1 VRSFIQLFA
10 DESFEAAHGRLSE
23 QAAAQITPDQL
34 RDVWEQLRTQKGRFR
49 EIDGIEY
56 RGPDREF
63 QVFVATLAFRS
74 GRQRAVV
81 VLSED
86 AVAGLQFPPG
96 EEWQP
101 PAYVDQS
108 AFTERELSLSA
119 GDGCSLGATLTLPTG
134 EESVPG
140 VVLVHGNGAQDRD
153 QTIGPNKTF
162 KELAWGLATNG
173 VAVLRYDKRTL
184 ACDVDLA
191 DLTIDDV
198 VTEDAL
204 TALARLRET
213 ERVSATMVVGHS
225 FGGRLAP
232 RIAAR
237 DDDVDGIVMLAALA
251 RPIPDAIVDQQEH
264 LANVDGTVTET
275 EQQALA
281 EVRRI
286 AERIRTLDIA
296 DDEVVLGFG
305 GDEYYRTLQEYDHLA
320 TAADLAVPRLVA
332 QGGRDW
338 QVTDE
343 ADLPLWRDALAGES
357 NVRFQVYPDL
367 NHRFQPGEGRETIEE
382 YFRDVSVAEQLVVDV
397 AEFVR
402 GNA

>member
-1 VRSFIQLFA
+1 
-10 DESFEAAHGRLSE
+10 
-23 QAAAQITPDQL
+23 
-34 RDVWEQLRTQKGRFR
+34 
-49 EIDGIEY
+49 
-56 RGPDREF
+56 
-63 QVFVATLAFRS
+63 
-74 GRQRAVV
+74 
-81 VLSED
+81 
-86 AVAGLQFPPG
+86 
-96 EEWQP
+96 
-101 PAYVDQS
+101 
-108 AFTERELSLSA
+108 
-119 GDGCSLGATLTLPTG
+119 
-134 EESVPG
+134 
-140 VVLVHGNGAQDRD
+140 
-153 QTIGPNKTF
+153 
-162 KELAWGLATNG
+162 
-173 VAVLRYDKRTL
+173 
-184 ACDVDLA
+184 
-191 DLTIDDV
+191 
-198 VTEDAL
+198 
-204 TALARLRET
+204 
-213 ERVSATMVVGHS
+213 
-225 FGGRLAP
+225 
-232 RIAAR
+232 
-237 DDDVDGIVMLAALA
+237 MLAALA